1 MIEPNDLAA
10 QVKAWRG
17 KVPAREAAD
26 VLGISLRTLQ
36 GVEQGRGFNYPTLLL
51 IALEATKDKIR
62 EAS

>member
-1 MIEPNDLAA
+1 MTEPNDLAA

-17 KVPAREAAD
+17 KVPQREAAEI
-26 VLGISLRTLQ
+26 LGINLRTLQ

-51 IALEATKDKIR
+51 MALEATKDRIH